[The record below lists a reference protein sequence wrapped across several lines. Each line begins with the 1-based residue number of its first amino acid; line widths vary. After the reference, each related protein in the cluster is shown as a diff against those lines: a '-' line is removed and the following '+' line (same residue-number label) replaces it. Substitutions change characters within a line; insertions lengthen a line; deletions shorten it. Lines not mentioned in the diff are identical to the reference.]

1 MFGVEWSEL
10 LIVLIVAIIV
20 VGPKELPG
28 LMRTAGRMLGK
39 LRRTAEDFRRQ
50 FDEAVKEAGGEDL
63 QREMNAL
70 RQHNPLNQIRN
81 SIEEAA
87 RDAYTPRTGTLPE
100 SAVTAATADAG
111 ELPPPPPLPPR
122 TDGIFS
128 GLDTSAIGAPP
139 AETAALPSPPLP
151 KPITEEAPP
160 SPPAAPLPKPL
171 SEATPSAPPAA
182 PAYPAKD
189 LSGDSPSP
197 DTRLNGEHR
206 PVSR

>member
-1 MFGVEWSEL
+1 MFEVAWSEL
-10 LIVLIVAIIV
+10 LLVVIVAIIV

-28 LMRTAGRMLGK
+28 LMRTAGRMLAK
-39 LRRTAEDFRRQ
+39 LRRTADDFRRQ

-70 RQHNPLNQIRN
+70 RQHNPINHIRN

-100 SAVTAATADAG
+100 SAVTPDAG

-122 TDGIFS
+122 PDGIFS
-128 GLDTSAIGAPP
+128 GLDTSGIGAPP
-139 AETAALPSPPLP
+139 AETPALPGPPAP
-151 KPITEEAPP
+151 KPATEPAEPAPAT
-160 SPPAAPLPKPL
+160 PAA
-171 SEATPSAPPAA
+171 A
-182 PAYPAKD
+182 AKD
-189 LSGDSPSP
+189 LSGDGPGP
-197 DTRLNGEHR
+197 ETRVNGEHR

>member
-1 MFGVEWSEL
+1 MFEVAWSEL
-10 LIVLIVAIIV
+10 LLVVIVAIIV

-28 LMRTAGRMLGK
+28 LMRTAGRMLAK
-39 LRRTAEDFRRQ
+39 LRRTADDFRRQ

-70 RQHNPLNQIRN
+70 RQNNPINQIRN

-87 RDAYTPRTGTLPE
+87 RDAYSPRTGTLPE
-100 SAVTAATADAG
+100 SAVTDPA

-139 AETAALPSPPLP
+139 AENTPLP
-151 KPITEEAPP
+151 
-160 SPPAAPLPKPL
+160 PPAPKP
-171 SEATPSAPPAA
+171 ATDAAAPAA
-182 PAYPAKD
+182 PAAASPAKD
-189 LSGDSPSP
+189 LSDDSPGP
-197 DTRLNGEHR
+197 DTRVNGEHR

>member
-1 MFGVEWSEL
+1 MFEVAWSEL
-10 LIVLIVAIIV
+10 LLVVIVAIIV

-28 LMRTAGRMLGK
+28 LMRTAGRMLAK
-39 LRRTAEDFRRQ
+39 LRRTADDFRRQ

-70 RQHNPLNQIRN
+70 RQHNPINQIRN

-87 RDAYTPRTGTLPE
+87 RDAYSPRTGTLPE
-100 SAVTAATADAG
+100 SAVTETG

-128 GLDTSAIGAPP
+128 GLDTSAIGTPS
-139 AETAALPSPPLP
+139 AEEAALPSPPLP
-151 KPITEEAPP
+151 EPATEAVPPTPKLSTEA
-160 SPPAAPLPKPL
+160 
-171 SEATPSAPPAA
+171 AA
-182 PAYPAKD
+182 PAAAPAPTSPAKD
-189 LSGDSPSP
+189 LSGDAPGP
-197 DTRLNGEHR
+197 DTRVNGEHR